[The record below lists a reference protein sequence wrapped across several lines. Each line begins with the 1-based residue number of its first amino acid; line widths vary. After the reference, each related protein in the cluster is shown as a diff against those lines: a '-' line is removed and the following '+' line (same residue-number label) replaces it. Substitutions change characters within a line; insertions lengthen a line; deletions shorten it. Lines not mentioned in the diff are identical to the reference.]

1 MSKYPTGVENHGGN
15 LRLWFMY
22 QGERVRENLGV
33 PDTPKNRKI
42 AGELRTSI
50 CYAIRTG
57 TFDYSAQFPNSSR
70 ATITHDHKLRTTVA
84 EMAQKWLAL
93 KETVL
98 AKNTHMRYSSYIK
111 MCLRIIDDTRP
122 VSSLTHEDLMSLRH
136 ELLTGWQLIG
146 KTLERSHKKGRTV
159 RTVNG
164 YMAVMQEMLK
174 FAERN
179 GYTSGPIISDI
190 KPLRKTK
197 SEPDPLTKEEFVR
210 MLTASKHEQIRNLWI
225 LAVSTGMRHGEICAL
240 AWEDVDT
247 INWTVKVTR
256 NLAISDHFTPP
267 KTESGIRTINLTH
280 PAIEALKSQ
289 MQFTR
294 MQSQQEVVVNLR
306 EYGKTRKDSCTFVFN
321 PSVSGRYPTKS
332 ICYIPGSI
340 AASWNHL
347 LKRAGI
353 RHRKAYESRHTFACW
368 ALSAGANPS
377 FIANQMGHTNAQM
390 VFNVYGKWMSEK
402 NGDQIA
408 LLNDN
413 FDFTA
418 PQVPQKKVA
427 GIQ

>member
-1 MSKYPTGVENHGGN
+1 MSKYPTGVENHGGS

-22 QGERVRENLGV
+22 QGERVRESLGV

-57 TFDYSAQFPNSSR
+57 TFDYTAQFPNSPR
-70 ATITHDHKLRTTVA
+70 AQLNDDWKLKTSISELTY
-84 EMAQKWLAL
+84 KWLAL
-93 KETVL
+93 KQTVL
-98 AKNTHMRYSSYIK
+98 AKNTLMRYTSYVK
-111 MCLRIIDDTRP
+111 MCLRILDDEKP
-122 VSSLTHEDLMSLRH
+122 ISALTHEDLMALRH
-136 ELLTGWQLIG
+136 ELLTGYQLIG

-164 YMAVMQEMLK
+164 YMAVMLEMLK

-179 GYTSGPIISDI
+179 GYTSGSIISDI
-190 KPLRKTK
+190 KPLRKSK

-210 MLTASKHEQIRNLWI
+210 LLEMANHEQTRNLWI

-240 AWEDVDT
+240 SWEDIDT

-267 KTESGIRTINLTH
+267 KTESGIRTINLTKS
-280 PAIEALKSQ
+280 AIEALKSQ

-294 MQSQQEVVVNLR
+294 MQLQQEVVVNLR
-306 EYGKTRKDSCTFVFN
+306 EYGKTRKDLCTFVFN

-368 ALSAGANPS
+368 ALSAGANPN

-390 VFNVYGKWMSEK
+390 VFNVYGKWMAEQ
-402 NGDQIA
+402 NGDQVA
-408 LLNDN
+408 LLNTN
-413 FDFTA
+413 FDFDA
-418 PQVPQKKVA
+418 PQVPHKKVA
-427 GIQ
+427 GI